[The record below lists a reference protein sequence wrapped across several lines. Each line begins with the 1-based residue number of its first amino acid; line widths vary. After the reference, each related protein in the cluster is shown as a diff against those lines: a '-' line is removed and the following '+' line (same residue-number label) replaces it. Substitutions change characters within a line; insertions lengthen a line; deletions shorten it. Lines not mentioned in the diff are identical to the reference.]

1 MPGVQGHGEHLVLFL
16 KAFSYCLKGAEHLDL
31 VAEVVCQLPLTLAEA
46 CASAFFCSFFLH
58 TALLLS

>member
-16 KAFSYCLKGAEHLDL
+16 KAVSYCLKGAEHLDL

-46 CASAFFCSFFLH
+46 SVLQLFSVASFH
-58 TALLLS
+58 ILLCF